1 MANVA
6 RVWNPLSR
14 PVQVSANGVMVAGLS
29 ESDVDLDDAVAT
41 AALNA
46 GDIVL
51 LAPTGTV
58 SVAESVEPQQAEE
71 VAVPADSDD
80 SEAAPTEEEE
90 APEPAPRPR
99 KKPATQAKES

>member
-14 PVQVSANGVMVAGLS
+14 PVQVSVNGVMVAGLT
-29 ESDVDLDDAVAT
+29 ESDVDLDDVVAA
-41 AALNA
+41 AALTA

-51 LAPTGTV
+51 LAPTKTV
-58 SVAESVEPQQAEE
+58 SVAESVEPQQTEE
-71 VAVPADSDD
+71 VAVPADSD
-80 SEAAPTEEEE
+80 EPEEAPTEEEE